1 MREVS
6 GNKIAQILDISDSRI
21 KYDASARKLVSQKA
35 ILAYILKSTMDEF
48 SSVTVKQIAEE
59 LIEGSPQVSEA
70 AVNQDSPDLMSD
82 GGVLMDG
89 NDGIHGMMTEDV
101 SVREGTVRYD
111 IRFAV
116 RIPSS
121 DECIEIIVNIEIQ
134 NKDMPGYPIPKRG
147 IYYGSRLISA
157 QRGSVFK
164 NQEYGKI
171 KKVVSIWICEN
182 TSLSRSDTINEYR
195 FSEVCKRG
203 NYQEE
208 SKNYDLMRVIVMRL
222 GAYGEDSE
230 DDAIRL
236 LSMVFSSERSP
247 EYKKMVLSE
256 EFQINVTEEI
266 SQEVRQMC
274 NLSTGILEKGIEKGR
289 AEGRAE
295 GMMETLFNLVR
306 EGVLTASVAAQQANM
321 ELAEFERAY
330 RAYCED
336 K

>member
-1 MREVS
+1 MWER
-6 GNKIAQILDISDSRI
+6 GN
-21 KYDASARKLVSQKA
+21 
-35 ILAYILKSTMDEF
+35 
-48 SSVTVKQIAEE
+48 TV
-59 LIEGSPQVSEA
+59 
-70 AVNQDSPDLMSD
+70 
-82 GGVLMDG
+82 
-89 NDGIHGMMTEDV
+89 
-101 SVREGTVRYD
+101 
-111 IRFAV
+111 
-116 RIPSS
+116 
-121 DECIEIIVNIEIQ
+121 
-134 NKDMPGYPIPKRG
+134 
-147 IYYGSRLISA
+147 
-157 QRGSVFK
+157 
-164 NQEYGKI
+164 EYGKI

-289 AEGRAE
+289 AE
-295 GMMETLFNLVR
+295 V
-306 EGVLTASVAAQQANM
+306 VPKV
-321 ELAEFERAY
+321 
-330 RAYCED
+330 
-336 K
+336 